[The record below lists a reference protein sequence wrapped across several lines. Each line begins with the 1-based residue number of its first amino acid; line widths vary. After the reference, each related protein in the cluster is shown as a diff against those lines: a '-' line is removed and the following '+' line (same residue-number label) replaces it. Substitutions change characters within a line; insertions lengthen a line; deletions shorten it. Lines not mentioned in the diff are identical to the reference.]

1 MERLLQSGGH
11 LKVGEHSEV
20 VAGPDPIYRLIED
33 AMAVND
39 LQ

>member
-1 MERLLQSGGH
+1 MERFLQSGGH
-11 LKVGEHSEV
+11 LKVGENSEV
-20 VAGPDPIYRLIED
+20 VAGPNPVYRLIED